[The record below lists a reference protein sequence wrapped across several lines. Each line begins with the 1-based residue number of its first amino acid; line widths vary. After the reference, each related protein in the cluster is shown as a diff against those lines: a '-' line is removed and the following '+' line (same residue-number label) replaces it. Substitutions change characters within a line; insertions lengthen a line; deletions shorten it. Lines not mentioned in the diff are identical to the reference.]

1 MLGVHNLC
9 MRSIISQQFGFCL
22 IEVLVASA
30 LMSVVIIVIL
40 PSCRLNLLRLQSY
53 YNANM
58 AQTRMLSLYELML
71 NVHAVAEKQAL
82 YDRWQHNNAY
92 YLPQATSTWS
102 CNSEHCSVSLVWHDG
117 LKHTISRD
125 FIV

>member
-1 MLGVHNLC
+1 

-71 NVHAVAEKQAL
+71 NSHTLSGKQER
-82 YDRWQHNNAY
+82 YNRWQQNNAY

-102 CNSEHCSVSLVWHDG
+102 CNSEHCSVLLVWHDDRR
-117 LKHTISRD
+117 HAVSRD
-125 FIV
+125 FVV